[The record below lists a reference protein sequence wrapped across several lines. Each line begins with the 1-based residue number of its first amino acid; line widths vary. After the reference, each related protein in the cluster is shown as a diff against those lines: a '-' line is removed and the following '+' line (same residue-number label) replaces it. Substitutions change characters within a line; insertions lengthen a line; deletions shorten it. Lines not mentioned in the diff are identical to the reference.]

1 MQLSNPNS
9 CAIAAEDGYLKLNDK
24 RSVKICEKSPIY
36 KIEHFLTDE
45 ECDML
50 IELGRDKVVE
60 STFLGQKNSQHIR
73 DSSSYYA
80 YNAGWLSEKVYELTG
95 KTVREQ
101 EAPQICRYRKGEQ
114 YTAHYDYFH
123 VGTESGD
130 GAIRNG
136 GQRVGTV
143 LIYLNT
149 CEEGGHTFFP
159 KLNLSLK
166 PTKGTAIVFFP
177 CKFNGEIDT
186 ETLHAALPAVD
197 EKWVSQV
204 WIRQFHR

>member
-1 MQLSNPNS
+1 MQLSDPNNF
-9 CAIAAEDGYLKLNDK
+9 AISSEDGYLKINCK
-24 RSVKICEKSPIY
+24 SAVKISEKSPIY
-36 KIEHFLTDE
+36 QIEHFLTDE
-45 ECDML
+45 ECDKL
-50 IELGRDKVVE
+50 IELGRNKVVE

-80 YNAGWLSEKVYELTG
+80 YEATWLSEKVFSLTG

-123 VGTESGD
+123 VGTESGNA
-130 GAIRNG
+130 AIKNG

-149 CEEGGHTFFP
+149 CNEGGNTFFP
-159 KLNLSLK
+159 TLKLSVK
-166 PTKGTAIVFFP
+166 PTKGTALIFFP
-177 CKFNGEIDT
+177 CKFNGEIDK

-197 EKWVSQV
+197 EKWVSQIWV
-204 WIRQFHR
+204 RQFQR